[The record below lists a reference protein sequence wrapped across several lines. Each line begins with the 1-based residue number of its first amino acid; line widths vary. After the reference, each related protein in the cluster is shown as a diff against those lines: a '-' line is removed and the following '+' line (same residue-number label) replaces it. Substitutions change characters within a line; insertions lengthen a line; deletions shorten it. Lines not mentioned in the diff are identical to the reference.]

1 VRSGQN
7 AEREFGQSGERQRSA
22 SQQDRVAGCA
32 SHPSSIGRRNTST
45 AGKLIAGVR
54 LGSITKVNAAAGL
67 MLMLGACG
75 GVTTRRAP
83 SIGEAYVG
91 PSDLKIRADIPP
103 ESAAVATVR
112 HGERLEILQQKR
124 TSFLRVRAPNG
135 AEGWVDA
142 RQLLGAEDMAGLREL
157 AARALNMPSQGIA
170 TTYNELLRVHTQPAR
185 GAPSFLT
192 LKSGDKV
199 DVLASVTAPRADT
212 RRQPLVPPV
221 PKQPK
226 KLAKKPAKP
235 PKYPPPPMP
244 KPPAPPA
251 DWLELSRTGL
261 SGAPEPGAAAAP
273 PPSAPVPIDNWTLV
287 RTAGGQAGWAL
298 TGALSMAIPDEVAQ
312 YAEGHR
318 IVSYFPLGETPD
330 GDQKKQQWLW
340 TTIAGGP
347 QPYDFDS
354 FRVFVW
360 STRRHRYETAHIERN
375 LKGYSPVLVG
385 QVQTVESKGQPAGAL
400 PGFSVC
406 VQKADG
412 QRYRREYAFV
422 SNMVRFAGERP
433 CEAPQPESL
442 KPAAAPAATA
452 PSAPAEHKSL
462 GRRLREQWDAAE
474 RKLFGK

>member
-1 VRSGQN
+1 VQ
-7 AEREFGQSGERQRSA
+7 
-22 SQQDRVAGCA
+22 
-32 SHPSSIGRRNTST
+32 
-45 AGKLIAGVR
+45 
-54 LGSITKVNAAAGL
+54 LGSITKVNAAAVL
-67 MLMLGACG
+67 MLALGACG
-75 GVTTRRAP
+75 GGSARRAP

-157 AARALNMPSQGIA
+157 AARALKMPSQGIA
-170 TTYNELLRVHTQPAR
+170 TTYSDLLRVHTQPAR
-185 GAPSFLT
+185 GAPSFLA
-192 LKSGDKV
+192 LKAGDKV
-199 DVLASVTAPRADT
+199 DVLANVTAPRSDA

-226 KLAKKPAKP
+226 KPAKKLAKP

-244 KPPAPPA
+244 KPPSPPP
-251 DWLELSRTGL
+251 DWLELSGTDVSDG
-261 SGAPEPGAAAAP
+261 PEPANAAP
-273 PPSAPVPIDNWTLV
+273 PPSAPVPTDNWSLV
-287 RTAGGQAGWAL
+287 RTANGQAGWAL

-318 IVSYFPLGETPD
+318 IVSYFALGETPD
-330 GDQKKQQWLW
+330 GGQKKQQWLW
-340 TTIAGGP
+340 TTMAGGP

-385 QVQTVESKGQPAGAL
+385 QVRMAESKGQPAGAF

-412 QRYRREYAFV
+412 QRYWREYAFL

-433 CEAPQPESL
+433 CEGPQPAPL

-452 PSAPAEHKSL
+452 PSVPTERKSL
-462 GRRLREQWDAAE
+462 GQRFREQWDAA
-474 RKLFGK
+474 RRGFFGK

>member
-1 VRSGQN
+1 
-7 AEREFGQSGERQRSA
+7 
-22 SQQDRVAGCA
+22 
-32 SHPSSIGRRNTST
+32 
-45 AGKLIAGVR
+45 VR
-54 LGSITKVNAAAGL
+54 LGSITKVNVAAGL
-67 MLMLGACG
+67 ILMLGACG
-75 GVTTRRAP
+75 GGTARRSP

-112 HGERLEILQQKR
+112 HGDRLEILQQKR
-124 TSFLRVRAPNG
+124 TSFLRVRASNG

-157 AARALNMPSQGIA
+157 AASALKMPSQGVA
-170 TTYNELLRVHTQPAR
+170 TTYSELLRVHTQPAR

-192 LKSGDKV
+192 LKAGDKV
-199 DVLASVTAPRADT
+199 DVLASVTAPRSDT
-212 RRQPLVPPV
+212 RRQPLVPPA

-226 KLAKKPAKP
+226 KVAKKPAKP
-235 PKYPPPPMP
+235 PQYPPPPMP

-251 DWLELSRTGL
+251 NWLELSGAGH
-261 SGAPEPGAAAAP
+261 SDAPEPGNAAAP
-273 PPSAPVPIDNWTLV
+273 PPSAPVPIDNWSLV
-287 RTAGGQAGWAL
+287 RTANGQAGWAL
-298 TGALSMAIPDEVAQ
+298 TAALSMAIPDEVAQ

-318 IVSYFPLGETPD
+318 IVSYFALGETPD

-340 TTIAGGP
+340 TTIGNGP

-375 LKGYSPVLVG
+375 LRGYSPVLVG
-385 QVQTVESKGQPAGAL
+385 QVRIAESKGQPAGAF

-412 QRYRREYAFV
+412 QRYWREYAFL

-433 CEAPQPESL
+433 CEAPQPVTV
-442 KPAAAPAATA
+442 KPAAAPAAAA
-452 PSAPAEHKSL
+452 PSAPSERKSL
-462 GRRLREQWDAAE
+462 GQRFREQWDAA
-474 RKLFGK
+474 RRRLFGK